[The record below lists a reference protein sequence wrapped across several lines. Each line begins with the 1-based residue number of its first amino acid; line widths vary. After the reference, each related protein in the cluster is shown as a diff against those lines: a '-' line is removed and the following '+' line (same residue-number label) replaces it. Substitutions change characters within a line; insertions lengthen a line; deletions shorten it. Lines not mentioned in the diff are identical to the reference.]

1 MKNRG
6 PCSRGSLSRRVS
18 GRQTRARLKCGAPPP
33 ALLIPAKLLYQRL
46 GLVFFFVSAYSARA
60 RSLSLSL
67 SQREKRR
74 EGLFKG
80 TAVNEEEEEEEEEE
94 GFYWLP
100 ITSDR
105 R

>member
-1 MKNRG
+1 M
-6 PCSRGSLSRRVS
+6 C
-18 GRQTRARLKCGAPPP
+18 QHT
-33 ALLIPAKLLYQRL
+33 
-46 GLVFFFVSAYSARA
+46 ARA
-60 RSLSLSL
+60 RARALSL
-67 SQREKRR
+67 SQSEKRR